1 MKNSKLLTATAVFSV
16 AVTAAVTTMS
26 LTAAY
31 RGNGEF
37 ETGQGLG
44 NKPTQVS
51 EEQRDSMHEAL
62 ENRDYEAWIELI
74 PENSR
79 MSDFNETEF
88 IEFAEEQLEKIE
100 EMETRREEME
110 TQREAIET
118 ALENLDYEAWYE
130 IMKENERNAQ
140 LLEVINADNFD
151 QLLEIHNLRQEGQ
164 EKFEEA
170 KELAEDLGIE
180 QNRGDK
186 LGKQGMGMH
195 QEKRQDVQK

>member
-62 ENRDYEAWIELI
+62 ENKDYEAWLEIV

-79 MSDFNETEF
+79 NAKIEEAEF
-88 IEFAEEQLEKIE
+88 EAFAEEQLEKIE
-100 EMETRREEME
+100 EMETQHEEME

-151 QLLEIHNLRQEGQ
+151 QLLEIHNLKQEGQ

-170 KELAEDLGIE
+170 KGLAEDLGIE
-180 QNRGDK
+180 QNKGGK
-186 LGKQGMGMH
+186 LGKKGMGMH
-195 QEKRQDVQK
+195 QEKRQGTQK